1 MYTQA
6 FKSNDQ
12 HWRALALDKTPFD
25 AEGKDWGNEHII
37 AYTMAHELAGGV
49 GGGKKG
55 QPSSISGIFHGG
67 VTPLQPVGP

>member
-12 HWRALALDKTPFD
+12 HWRALALDKTPFE
-25 AEGKDWGNEHII
+25 AEGKDWGNEHLRADI
-37 AYTMAHELAGGV
+37 MAHELARGV

-55 QPSSISGIFHGG
+55 QPSHGSGILYGG
-67 VTPLQPVGP
+67 VTAL